1 MKRLWML
8 VIGIVLLVSPLHGCA
23 SSMEE
28 VARRISFVGEEC
40 FIVCDDGTVFMNNIA
55 KEEYPEVEEWKE
67 VIAISS
73 SANSVVGLKKDGTVV
88 ATGDN
93 YDYEGKLNTQEWSK
107 IVQVKA
113 GIWGTFAVREN
124 KTLVYAGKLPENQ
137 EENIEKH
144 QWNNLKAIEGNWDL
158 IGIDKDGHILSTI
171 GDTFSKLTGIKQVA
185 VSNAGDKIAF
195 LDENG
200 VVTVYSLYG
209 DRFLEKTWIDIQ
221 QITYDDSNLILLD
234 FEEQILTSDS
244 FSEFNL
250 KNIVAISGG
259 VAVDREG
266 NLHFIRE
273 IETDEEIPVFNLEGY
288 HLD

>member
-1 MKRLWML
+1 MCIRD
-8 VIGIVLLVSPLHGCA
+8 
-23 SSMEE
+23 
-28 VARRISFVGEEC
+28 RRISFVGEEC

-67 VIAISS
+67 IISISS
-73 SANSVVGLKKDGTVV
+73 SSNSVVGLKKDGTVV

-93 YDYEGKLNTQEWSK
+93 YEGKLNTQEWSK
-107 IVQVKA
+107 IVQVEA
-113 GIWGTFAVREN
+113 GVWGTFAVREN

-137 EENIEKH
+137 KENFEKH

-158 IGIDKDGHILSTI
+158 IGIDKDGNILSTI
-171 GDTFSKLTGIKQVA
+171 GDAFSKLTDIKQVA
-185 VSNAGDKIAF
+185 LSNAGDEIAF

-200 VVTVYSLYG
+200 VATVYSLYG
-209 DRFLEKTWIDIQ
+209 DRFLEKTWTDIQ
-221 QITYDDSNLILLD
+221 QITYYYSNLILLD
-234 FEEQILTSDS
+234 FEGKILTSDS

-259 VAVDREG
+259 AAVDREG
-266 NLHFIRE
+266 NLHFTRE

-288 HLD
+288 HFD

>member
-1 MKRLWML
+1 MKRLSML

-23 SSMEE
+23 SSIEE

-67 VIAISS
+67 IISISS
-73 SANSVVGLKKDGTVV
+73 SSNSVVGLKKDGTVV

-93 YDYEGKLNTQEWSK
+93 YEGKLNTQEWSK
-107 IVQVKA
+107 IVQVEA
-113 GIWGTFAVREN
+113 GVWGTFAVREN

-137 EENIEKH
+137 KENFEKH

-158 IGIDKDGHILSTI
+158 IGIDKDGNILSTI
-171 GDTFSKLTGIKQVA
+171 GDAFSKLTDIKQVA
-185 VSNAGDKIAF
+185 LSNAGDEIAF

-200 VVTVYSLYG
+200 VATVYSLYG
-209 DRFLEKTWIDIQ
+209 DRFLEKTWTDIQ
-221 QITYDDSNLILLD
+221 QITYYYSNLILLD
-234 FEEQILTSDS
+234 FEGKILTSDS

-259 VAVDREG
+259 AAVDREG
-266 NLHFIRE
+266 NLHFTRE

-288 HLD
+288 HFD

>member
-8 VIGIVLLVSPLHGCA
+8 VIGIMLLVSPLHGCA
-23 SSMEE
+23 SSIEE

-67 VIAISS
+67 IIAISS
-73 SANSVVGLKKDGTVV
+73 SANSVVGLKKDGTIV

-93 YDYEGKLNTQEWSK
+93 YEGKLNTQEWSK

-113 GIWGTFAVREN
+113 GVWGTFAVREC

-137 EENIEKH
+137 KENFEKH
-144 QWNNLKAIEGNWDL
+144 QWTNLKAIEGNWEL
-158 IGIDKDGHILSTI
+158 IGINKDGHILSTI
-171 GDTFSKLTGIKQVA
+171 GDAFSKLTGVKQVA

-209 DRFLEKTWIDIQ
+209 DRFLEKTWTDIQ
-221 QITYDDSNLILLD
+221 QITYDDLNLILLD
-234 FEEQILTSDS
+234 FEGKILTSDS

-250 KNIVAISGG
+250 KNIIAISGG

-266 NLHFIRE
+266 NLHFMRE

-288 HLD
+288 HFD

>member
-8 VIGIVLLVSPLHGCA
+8 VIGIMLLVSPLHGCA
-23 SSMEE
+23 SSIEE

-67 VIAISS
+67 IIAISS

-93 YDYEGKLNTQEWSK
+93 YEGKLNTQEWSK

-113 GIWGTFAVREN
+113 GVWGTFAVREC

-137 EENIEKH
+137 KENFEKH

-171 GDTFSKLTGIKQVA
+171 GDALSKLTGIKQVA

-209 DRFLEKTWIDIQ
+209 DRFLKKTWIDIQ

-234 FEEQILTSDS
+234 FEGQILTSDS

-250 KNIVAISGG
+250 KKINRHSPYLSIT
-259 VAVDREG
+259 
-266 NLHFIRE
+266 LHK
-273 IETDEEIPVFNLEGY
+273 
-288 HLD
+288 

>member
-1 MKRLWML
+1 MKRLSML

-23 SSMEE
+23 SSIEE

-67 VIAISS
+67 IISISS
-73 SANSVVGLKKDGTVV
+73 SSNSVVGLKKDGTVV

-93 YDYEGKLNTQEWSK
+93 YEGKLNTQEWSK
-107 IVQVKA
+107 IVQVEA
-113 GIWGTFAVREN
+113 GVWGTFAVREN

-137 EENIEKH
+137 KENFEKH

-158 IGIDKDGHILSTI
+158 IGIDKDGNILSTI
-171 GDTFSKLTGIKQVA
+171 GDAFSKLTDIKQVA
-185 VSNAGDKIAF
+185 LSNAGDEIAF

-200 VVTVYSLYG
+200 VATVYSLYG
-209 DRFLEKTWIDIQ
+209 DRFLEKTWTDIQ
-221 QITYDDSNLILLD
+221 QITCYYSNLILLD
-234 FEEQILTSDS
+234 FEGKILTSDS

-259 VAVDREG
+259 AAVDREG
-266 NLHFIRE
+266 NLHFTRE

-288 HLD
+288 HFD

>member
-8 VIGIVLLVSPLHGCA
+8 VIGIMLLVSPLHGCA
-23 SSMEE
+23 SSIEE

-67 VIAISS
+67 IIAISS

-93 YDYEGKLNTQEWSK
+93 YEGKLNTQEWSK

-113 GIWGTFAVREN
+113 GVWGTFAVREC

-137 EENIEKH
+137 KENFEKH

-171 GDTFSKLTGIKQVA
+171 GDALSKLTGIKQVA

-209 DRFLEKTWIDIQ
+209 DRFLKKTWIDIQ

-234 FEEQILTSDS
+234 FEGQILTSDS

-288 HLD
+288 HFD

>member
-1 MKRLWML
+1 MKRLSML

-23 SSMEE
+23 SSIEE

-55 KEEYPEVEEWKE
+55 KEESPAVEAWKE
-67 VIAISS
+67 IISISS
-73 SANSVVGLKKDGTVV
+73 SSNSVVGLKKDGTVV

-93 YDYEGKLNTQEWSK
+93 YEGKLNTQEWSK
-107 IVQVKA
+107 IVQVEA
-113 GIWGTFAVREN
+113 GVWGTFAVREN

-137 EENIEKH
+137 KENFEKH

-158 IGIDKDGHILSTI
+158 IGIDKDGNILSTI
-171 GDTFSKLTGIKQVA
+171 GDAFSKLTDIKQVA
-185 VSNAGDKIAF
+185 LSNAGDEIAF

-200 VVTVYSLYG
+200 VATVYSLYG
-209 DRFLEKTWIDIQ
+209 DRFLEKTWTDIQ
-221 QITYDDSNLILLD
+221 QITYYYSNLILLD
-234 FEEQILTSDS
+234 FEGKILTSDS

-259 VAVDREG
+259 AAVDREG
-266 NLHFIRE
+266 NLHFTRE

-288 HLD
+288 HFD

>member
-1 MKRLWML
+1 MKRLSML

-23 SSMEE
+23 SSIEE

-67 VIAISS
+67 IIAISS

-93 YDYEGKLNTQEWSK
+93 YEGKLNTQEWSK
-107 IVQVKA
+107 IIQVKA
-113 GIWGTFAVREN
+113 GVWGTFAVREN

-137 EENIEKH
+137 KENFEKH

-171 GDTFSKLTGIKQVA
+171 GDALSKLTGIKQVA

-234 FEEQILTSDS
+234 FEGQILTSDS
-244 FSEFNL
+244 FSEFDL
-250 KNIVAISGG
+250 KNIIAISGG

-266 NLHFIRE
+266 NLHFTRE

-288 HLD
+288 HFD

>member
-1 MKRLWML
+1 MKRLSML

-23 SSMEE
+23 SSIEE

-67 VIAISS
+67 IISISS
-73 SANSVVGLKKDGTVV
+73 SSNSVVGLKIDGTVV

-93 YDYEGKLNTQEWSK
+93 YEGKLNTQEWSK
-107 IVQVKA
+107 IVQVEA
-113 GIWGTFAVREN
+113 GVWGTFAVREN

-137 EENIEKH
+137 KENFEKH

-158 IGIDKDGHILSTI
+158 IGIDKDGNILSTI
-171 GDTFSKLTGIKQVA
+171 GDAFSKLTDIKQVA
-185 VSNAGDKIAF
+185 LSNAGDEIAF

-200 VVTVYSLYG
+200 VATVYSLYG
-209 DRFLEKTWIDIQ
+209 DRFLEKTWTDIQ
-221 QITYDDSNLILLD
+221 QITYYYSNLILLD
-234 FEEQILTSDS
+234 FEGKILTSDS

-259 VAVDREG
+259 AAVDREG
-266 NLHFIRE
+266 NLHFTRE

-288 HLD
+288 HFD

>member
-8 VIGIVLLVSPLHGCA
+8 VIGIMLLVSPLHGCA
-23 SSMEE
+23 SSIEE

-67 VIAISS
+67 IISISS
-73 SANSVVGLKKDGTVV
+73 SSNSVVGLKKDGTVV

-93 YDYEGKLNTQEWSK
+93 YEGKLNTQEWSK

-113 GIWGTFAVREN
+113 GVWGTFAVREC

-137 EENIEKH
+137 KENFEKH

-171 GDTFSKLTGIKQVA
+171 GDALSKLTGIKQVA

-209 DRFLEKTWIDIQ
+209 DRFLKKTWIDIQ

-234 FEEQILTSDS
+234 FEGQILTSDS

-288 HLD
+288 HFD

>member
-1 MKRLWML
+1 MKRLSML

-23 SSMEE
+23 SSIEE

-67 VIAISS
+67 IIAISS
-73 SANSVVGLKKDGTVV
+73 SANSVVGLKKDGTIV

-93 YDYEGKLNTQEWSK
+93 YEGKLNTQEWSK
-107 IVQVKA
+107 IVQVEA
-113 GIWGTFAVREN
+113 GVWGTFAVREN

-137 EENIEKH
+137 KENFEKH

-158 IGIDKDGHILSTI
+158 IGIDKDGNILSTI
-171 GDTFSKLTGIKQVA
+171 GDAFSKLTDIKQVA
-185 VSNAGDKIAF
+185 LSNAGDEIAF

-200 VVTVYSLYG
+200 VATVYSLYG
-209 DRFLEKTWIDIQ
+209 DRFLEKTWTDIQ
-221 QITYDDSNLILLD
+221 QITYYYSNLILLD
-234 FEEQILTSDS
+234 FEGKILTSDS

-259 VAVDREG
+259 AAVDREG
-266 NLHFIRE
+266 NLHFTRE

-288 HLD
+288 HFD

>member
-8 VIGIVLLVSPLHGCA
+8 VIGIMLLVSPLHGCA
-23 SSMEE
+23 SSIEE

-67 VIAISS
+67 IIAISS

-88 ATGDN
+88 STGDN
-93 YDYEGKLNTQEWSK
+93 YEGKLNTQEWSK

-113 GIWGTFAVREN
+113 GVWGTFAVREC

-137 EENIEKH
+137 KENFEKH

-171 GDTFSKLTGIKQVA
+171 GDALSKLTGIKQVA

-209 DRFLEKTWIDIQ
+209 DRFLKKTWIDIQ

-234 FEEQILTSDS
+234 FEGQILTSDS

-288 HLD
+288 HFD

>member
-1 MKRLWML
+1 MKRLSML

-23 SSMEE
+23 SSIEE

-40 FIVCDDGTVFMNNIA
+40 FIVCDDGTVFLNNIA

-67 VIAISS
+67 IISISS
-73 SANSVVGLKKDGTVV
+73 SSNSVVGLKKDGTVV

-93 YDYEGKLNTQEWSK
+93 YEGKLNTQEWSK
-107 IVQVKA
+107 IVQVEA
-113 GIWGTFAVREN
+113 GVWGTFAVREN

-137 EENIEKH
+137 KENFEKH

-158 IGIDKDGHILSTI
+158 IGIDKDGNILSTI
-171 GDTFSKLTGIKQVA
+171 GDAFSKLTDIKQVA
-185 VSNAGDKIAF
+185 LSNAGDEIAF

-200 VVTVYSLYG
+200 VATVYSLYG
-209 DRFLEKTWIDIQ
+209 DRFLEKTWTDIQ
-221 QITYDDSNLILLD
+221 QITYYYSNLILLD
-234 FEEQILTSDS
+234 FEGKILTSDS

-259 VAVDREG
+259 AAVDREG
-266 NLHFIRE
+266 NLHFTRE

-288 HLD
+288 HFD

>member
-1 MKRLWML
+1 MKRLSML

-23 SSMEE
+23 SSIEE

-67 VIAISS
+67 IISISS
-73 SANSVVGLKKDGTVV
+73 SSNSVVGLKKDGTVV

-93 YDYEGKLNTQEWSK
+93 YEGKLNTQEWSK
-107 IVQVKA
+107 IVQVEA
-113 GIWGTFAVREN
+113 GVWGTFAVREN

-137 EENIEKH
+137 KENFEKH

-158 IGIDKDGHILSTI
+158 IGIDKDGNILSTI
-171 GDTFSKLTGIKQVA
+171 GDAFSKLTDIKQVA
-185 VSNAGDKIAF
+185 LSNAGDEIAF

-200 VVTVYSLYG
+200 VATVYSLYG
-209 DRFLEKTWIDIQ
+209 DRFLEKTWTDIQ
-221 QITYDDSNLILLD
+221 QITYYYSNLILLD
-234 FEEQILTSDS
+234 FEGKILTSDS

-259 VAVDREG
+259 AAVDREG
-266 NLHFIRE
+266 KLHFTRE

-288 HLD
+288 HFD

>member
-1 MKRLWML
+1 MIRLWML
-8 VIGIVLLVSPLHGCA
+8 VIGIMLLVSPLHGCA
-23 SSMEE
+23 SSIEE

-67 VIAISS
+67 IIAISS

-93 YDYEGKLNTQEWSK
+93 YEGKLNTQEWSK

-113 GIWGTFAVREN
+113 GIWGTFAVREC
-124 KTLVYAGKLPENQ
+124 KTLVYAGKLLENQ
-137 EENIEKH
+137 EENFEKH
-144 QWNNLKAIEGNWDL
+144 QWTNLKAIEGNWEL
-158 IGIDKDGHILSTI
+158 IGINKDGHILSTI
-171 GDTFSKLTGIKQVA
+171 GDAFSKLTGIKQVA

-209 DRFLEKTWIDIQ
+209 DRFLEKTWTDIQ
-221 QITYDDSNLILLD
+221 QITYDDLNLILLD
-234 FEEQILTSDS
+234 FEGKILTSDS

-250 KNIVAISGG
+250 KNIIAISGG

-266 NLHFIRE
+266 NLHFMRE

-288 HLD
+288 HFD

>member
-1 MKRLWML
+1 MKRLWMP
-8 VIGIVLLVSPLHGCA
+8 VIGIMLLVSPLHGCA
-23 SSMEE
+23 SSIEE

-67 VIAISS
+67 IIAISS
-73 SANSVVGLKKDGTVV
+73 SANSVVGLKKDGTIV

-93 YDYEGKLNTQEWSK
+93 YEGKLNTQEWSK
-107 IVQVKA
+107 IVQVEA
-113 GIWGTFAVREN
+113 GVWGTFAVREN

-137 EENIEKH
+137 KENFEKH

-158 IGIDKDGHILSTI
+158 IGIDKDGNILSTI
-171 GDTFSKLTGIKQVA
+171 GDAFSKLTDIKQVA
-185 VSNAGDKIAF
+185 LSNAGDEIAF

-200 VVTVYSLYG
+200 VATVYSLYG
-209 DRFLEKTWIDIQ
+209 DRFLEKTWTDIQ
-221 QITYDDSNLILLD
+221 QITYYYSNLILLD
-234 FEEQILTSDS
+234 FEGKILTSDS

-250 KNIVAISGG
+250 KNIIAISGG

-266 NLHFIRE
+266 NLHFMRE

-288 HLD
+288 HFD

>member
-1 MKRLWML
+1 MKRLSML

-23 SSMEE
+23 SSIEE

-40 FIVCDDGTVFMNNIA
+40 FIVCDVGTVFMNNIA

-67 VIAISS
+67 IISISS
-73 SANSVVGLKKDGTVV
+73 SSNSVVGLKKDGTVV

-93 YDYEGKLNTQEWSK
+93 YEGKLNTQEWSK
-107 IVQVKA
+107 IVQVEA
-113 GIWGTFAVREN
+113 GVWGTFAVREN
-124 KTLVYAGKLPENQ
+124 KTLIYAGKLPENQ
-137 EENIEKH
+137 KENFEKH

-158 IGIDKDGHILSTI
+158 IGIDKDGNILSTI
-171 GDTFSKLTGIKQVA
+171 GDAFSKLTDIKQVA
-185 VSNAGDKIAF
+185 LSNAGDEIAF

-200 VVTVYSLYG
+200 VATVYSLYG
-209 DRFLEKTWIDIQ
+209 DRFLEKTWTDIQ
-221 QITYDDSNLILLD
+221 QITYYYSNLILLD
-234 FEEQILTSDS
+234 FEGKILTSDS

-259 VAVDREG
+259 AAVDREG
-266 NLHFIRE
+266 NLHFTRE

-288 HLD
+288 HFD

>member
-1 MKRLWML
+1 MKRLSML

-23 SSMEE
+23 SSIEE

-67 VIAISS
+67 IISISS
-73 SANSVVGLKKDGTVV
+73 SSNSVVGLKKDGTVV

-93 YDYEGKLNTQEWSK
+93 YEGKLNTQEWSK
-107 IVQVKA
+107 IVQVEA
-113 GIWGTFAVREN
+113 GVWGTFAVREN

-137 EENIEKH
+137 KENFEKH

-158 IGIDKDGHILSTI
+158 IGIDKDGNILSTI
-171 GDTFSKLTGIKQVA
+171 GDAFLKLTDIKQVA
-185 VSNAGDKIAF
+185 LSNAGDEIAF

-200 VVTVYSLYG
+200 VATVYSLYG
-209 DRFLEKTWIDIQ
+209 DRFLEKTWTDIQ
-221 QITYDDSNLILLD
+221 QITYYYSNLILLD
-234 FEEQILTSDS
+234 FEGKILTSDS

-266 NLHFIRE
+266 NLHFTRE

-288 HLD
+288 HFD

>member
-1 MKRLWML
+1 MKRLSML

-23 SSMEE
+23 SSIEE

-40 FIVCDDGTVFMNNIA
+40 FIVCDDGTAFMNNIA

-67 VIAISS
+67 IISISS
-73 SANSVVGLKKDGTVV
+73 SSNSVVGLKKDGTVV

-93 YDYEGKLNTQEWSK
+93 YEGKLNTQEWSK
-107 IVQVKA
+107 IVQVEA
-113 GIWGTFAVREN
+113 GVWGTFAVREN

-137 EENIEKH
+137 KENFEKH

-158 IGIDKDGHILSTI
+158 IGIDKDGNILSTI
-171 GDTFSKLTGIKQVA
+171 GDAFSKLTDIKQVA
-185 VSNAGDKIAF
+185 LSNAGDEIAF

-200 VVTVYSLYG
+200 VATVYSLYG
-209 DRFLEKTWIDIQ
+209 DRFLEKTWTDIQ
-221 QITYDDSNLILLD
+221 QITYYYSNLILLD
-234 FEEQILTSDS
+234 FEGKILTSDS

-259 VAVDREG
+259 AAVDREG
-266 NLHFIRE
+266 NLHFTRE

-288 HLD
+288 HFD

>member
-1 MKRLWML
+1 MKRLSML

-23 SSMEE
+23 SSIEE

-67 VIAISS
+67 IISISS
-73 SANSVVGLKKDGTVV
+73 SSNSVVGLKKDGTVV

-93 YDYEGKLNTQEWSK
+93 YEGKLNTQEWSK

-113 GIWGTFAVREN
+113 GVWGTFAVREN

-137 EENIEKH
+137 KENFEKY
-144 QWNNLKAIEGNWDL
+144 QWNNLKVIEGNWDL
-158 IGIDKDGHILSTI
+158 IGIDKDGNILSTI
-171 GDTFSKLTGIKQVA
+171 GDAFSKLTDIKQVA
-185 VSNAGDKIAF
+185 LSNAGDEIAF

-200 VVTVYSLYG
+200 VATVYSLYG
-209 DRFLEKTWIDIQ
+209 DRFLEKTWTDIQ
-221 QITYDDSNLILLD
+221 QITYYYSNLILLD
-234 FEEQILTSDS
+234 FEGKILTSDS

-266 NLHFIRE
+266 NFHFTRE

-288 HLD
+288 HFD

>member
-1 MKRLWML
+1 MIRLWML
-8 VIGIVLLVSPLHGCA
+8 VIGIMLLVSPLHGCA
-23 SSMEE
+23 SSIEE

-67 VIAISS
+67 IIAISS

-93 YDYEGKLNTQEWSK
+93 YEGKLNTQEWSK

-113 GIWGTFAVREN
+113 GIWGTFAVREC
-124 KTLVYAGKLPENQ
+124 KTLVYAGKLLENQ
-137 EENIEKH
+137 EENFEKH
-144 QWNNLKAIEGNWDL
+144 QWTNLKAIEGNWEL
-158 IGIDKDGHILSTI
+158 IGINKDGHILSTI
-171 GDTFSKLTGIKQVA
+171 GDAFSKLTGIKQVA

-209 DRFLEKTWIDIQ
+209 DRFLEKTWTDIQ
-221 QITYDDSNLILLD
+221 QITYDDLNLILLD
-234 FEEQILTSDS
+234 FEGKILTSDS

-250 KNIVAISGG
+250 KNIIAISGG
-259 VAVDREG
+259 VALDREG
-266 NLHFIRE
+266 NLHFMRE

-288 HLD
+288 HFD

>member
-8 VIGIVLLVSPLHGCA
+8 VIGIMLLVSPLHGCA
-23 SSMEE
+23 SSIEE

-67 VIAISS
+67 IIAISS

-93 YDYEGKLNTQEWSK
+93 YEGKLNTQEWSK

-113 GIWGTFAVREN
+113 GVWGTFAVREC

-137 EENIEKH
+137 KENFEKH

-171 GDTFSKLTGIKQVA
+171 GDALSKLTGIKQVA

-209 DRFLEKTWIDIQ
+209 DRFLKKTWIDIQ

-234 FEEQILTSDS
+234 FEGQILTSDS

-288 HLD
+288 HVD

>member
-8 VIGIVLLVSPLHGCA
+8 VIGIMLLVSPLHGCA
-23 SSMEE
+23 SSIEE
-28 VARRISFVGEEC
+28 VARRISFGGEEC

-67 VIAISS
+67 IIAISS

-93 YDYEGKLNTQEWSK
+93 YEGKLNTQEWSK

-113 GIWGTFAVREN
+113 GVWGTFAVREC

-137 EENIEKH
+137 KENFEKH

-171 GDTFSKLTGIKQVA
+171 GDALSKLTGIKQVA

-209 DRFLEKTWIDIQ
+209 DRFLKKTWIDIQ

-234 FEEQILTSDS
+234 FEGQILTSDS

-288 HLD
+288 HFD

>member
-1 MKRLWML
+1 MKRLSML

-23 SSMEE
+23 SSIEE

-67 VIAISS
+67 IISISS

-93 YDYEGKLNTQEWSK
+93 YEGKLNTQEWSK
-107 IVQVKA
+107 IVQVEA
-113 GIWGTFAVREN
+113 GVWGTFAVREN

-137 EENIEKH
+137 KENFEKH

-158 IGIDKDGHILSTI
+158 IGIDKDGNILSTI
-171 GDTFSKLTGIKQVA
+171 GDAFSKLTDIKQVA
-185 VSNAGDKIAF
+185 LSNAGDEIAF

-200 VVTVYSLYG
+200 VATVYSLYG
-209 DRFLEKTWIDIQ
+209 DRFLEKTWTDIQ
-221 QITYDDSNLILLD
+221 QITYYYSNLILLD
-234 FEEQILTSDS
+234 FEGKILTSDS

-259 VAVDREG
+259 AAVDREG
-266 NLHFIRE
+266 NLHFTRE

-288 HLD
+288 HFD

>member
-1 MKRLWML
+1 MKRLSML

-23 SSMEE
+23 SSIEE

-67 VIAISS
+67 IISISS
-73 SANSVVGLKKDGTVV
+73 SSNSVVGLKKDGTVV

-93 YDYEGKLNTQEWSK
+93 YEGKLNTQEWSK
-107 IVQVKA
+107 IVQVEA
-113 GIWGTFAVREN
+113 RVWGTFAVREN

-137 EENIEKH
+137 KENFEKH

-158 IGIDKDGHILSTI
+158 IGIDKDGNILSTI
-171 GDTFSKLTGIKQVA
+171 GDAFSKLTDIKQVA
-185 VSNAGDKIAF
+185 LSNAGDEIAF

-200 VVTVYSLYG
+200 VATVYSLYG
-209 DRFLEKTWIDIQ
+209 DRFLEKTWTDIQ
-221 QITYDDSNLILLD
+221 QITYYYSNLILLD
-234 FEEQILTSDS
+234 FEGKILTSDS

-259 VAVDREG
+259 AAVDREG
-266 NLHFIRE
+266 NLHFTRE

-288 HLD
+288 HFD

>member
-8 VIGIVLLVSPLHGCA
+8 VIGIMLLVNPLHGCA
-23 SSMEE
+23 SSMKE

-67 VIAISS
+67 IIAISS

-93 YDYEGKLNTQEWSK
+93 YEGKLNTQEWSK
-107 IVQVKA
+107 IIQVKA
-113 GIWGTFAVREN
+113 GVWGTFAVREN

-137 EENIEKH
+137 KENFEKH

-171 GDTFSKLTGIKQVA
+171 VDALSKLTGIKQVA

-234 FEEQILTSDS
+234 FEGQILTSDS
-244 FSEFNL
+244 FSEFDL
-250 KNIVAISGG
+250 KNIIAISGG

-266 NLHFIRE
+266 NLHFTRE

-288 HLD
+288 HFD

>member
-40 FIVCDDGTVFMNNIA
+40 FIVYDDGTVFMNNIA

-67 VIAISS
+67 IIAISS

-93 YDYEGKLNTQEWSK
+93 YEGKLNTQEWSK

-113 GIWGTFAVREN
+113 GVWGTFAVREC

-137 EENIEKH
+137 KENFEKH
-144 QWNNLKAIEGNWDL
+144 QWNNLKAIEGNWEL
-158 IGIDKDGHILSTI
+158 IGINKDGHILSTI
-171 GDTFSKLTGIKQVA
+171 GDAFSKLTGIKQVA
-185 VSNAGDKIAF
+185 VSNAGDEIAF

-200 VVTVYSLYG
+200 VATVYSLYG
-209 DRFLEKTWIDIQ
+209 DRFLEKTWTDIQ
-221 QITYDDSNLILLD
+221 QITYYYSNLILLD
-234 FEEQILTSDS
+234 FEGKILTSDS

-288 HLD
+288 HFD

>member
-1 MKRLWML
+1 MKRLSML

-23 SSMEE
+23 SSIEE

-55 KEEYPEVEEWKE
+55 KVEYPEVEEWKE
-67 VIAISS
+67 IISISS
-73 SANSVVGLKKDGTVV
+73 SSNSVVGLKKDGTVV

-93 YDYEGKLNTQEWSK
+93 YEGKLNTQEWSK
-107 IVQVKA
+107 IVQVEA
-113 GIWGTFAVREN
+113 GVWGTFAVREN

-137 EENIEKH
+137 KENFEKH

-158 IGIDKDGHILSTI
+158 IGIDKDGNILSTI
-171 GDTFSKLTGIKQVA
+171 GDAFSKLTDIKQVA
-185 VSNAGDKIAF
+185 LSNAGDEIAF

-200 VVTVYSLYG
+200 VATVYSLYG
-209 DRFLEKTWIDIQ
+209 DRFLEKTWTDIQ
-221 QITYDDSNLILLD
+221 QITYYYSNLILLD
-234 FEEQILTSDS
+234 FEGKILTSDS

-259 VAVDREG
+259 AAVDREG
-266 NLHFIRE
+266 NLHFTRE

-288 HLD
+288 HFD

>member
-1 MKRLWML
+1 MKRLSML

-23 SSMEE
+23 SSIEE

-67 VIAISS
+67 IISISS
-73 SANSVVGLKKDGTVV
+73 SSNSVVGLKKDGTVV

-93 YDYEGKLNTQEWSK
+93 YEGKLNTQEWSK
-107 IVQVKA
+107 IVQVEA
-113 GIWGTFAVREN
+113 GVWGTFAVREN

-137 EENIEKH
+137 KENFEKH

-158 IGIDKDGHILSTI
+158 IGIDKDGNIFSTI
-171 GDTFSKLTGIKQVA
+171 GDAFSKLTDIKQVA
-185 VSNAGDKIAF
+185 LSNAGDEIAF

-200 VVTVYSLYG
+200 VATVYSLYG
-209 DRFLEKTWIDIQ
+209 DRFLEKTWTDIQ
-221 QITYDDSNLILLD
+221 QITYYYSNLILLD
-234 FEEQILTSDS
+234 FEGKILTSDS

-259 VAVDREG
+259 AAVDREG
-266 NLHFIRE
+266 NLHFTRE

-288 HLD
+288 HFD

>member
-8 VIGIVLLVSPLHGCA
+8 VIGIMLLVSPLHGCA
-23 SSMEE
+23 SSIEE

-67 VIAISS
+67 IIAISS
-73 SANSVVGLKKDGTVV
+73 SANSVVGLKKDGTIV

-93 YDYEGKLNTQEWSK
+93 YEGKLNTQEWSK

-124 KTLVYAGKLPENQ
+124 KTLVYAGKLLENQ
-137 EENIEKH
+137 EENFEKH
-144 QWNNLKAIEGNWDL
+144 QWTNLKAIEGNWEL
-158 IGIDKDGHILSTI
+158 IGINKDGHILSTI
-171 GDTFSKLTGIKQVA
+171 GDAFSKLTGIKQVA

-209 DRFLEKTWIDIQ
+209 DRFLEKTWTDIQ
-221 QITYDDSNLILLD
+221 QITYDDLNLILLD
-234 FEEQILTSDS
+234 FEGKILTSDS

-250 KNIVAISGG
+250 KNIIAISGG

-266 NLHFIRE
+266 NLHFMRE

-288 HLD
+288 HFD

>member
-8 VIGIVLLVSPLHGCA
+8 VIGIMLLVSPLHGCA
-23 SSMEE
+23 SSIEE

-67 VIAISS
+67 IIAISS

-93 YDYEGKLNTQEWSK
+93 YEGKLNTQEWSK

-113 GIWGTFAVREN
+113 GVWGTFAVREC

-137 EENIEKH
+137 KENFEKH

-171 GDTFSKLTGIKQVA
+171 GDALSKLTGIKQVA

-200 VVTVYSLYG
+200 VVTVYSLFG
-209 DRFLEKTWIDIQ
+209 DRFLKKTWIDIQ

-234 FEEQILTSDS
+234 FEGQILTSDS

-288 HLD
+288 HFD

>member
-1 MKRLWML
+1 MKRLSML

-23 SSMEE
+23 SSIEE

-67 VIAISS
+67 IISISS
-73 SANSVVGLKKDGTVV
+73 SSNSVVGLKKDGTVV

-93 YDYEGKLNTQEWSK
+93 YEGKLNTKEWSK
-107 IVQVKA
+107 IVQVEA
-113 GIWGTFAVREN
+113 GVWGTFAVREN

-137 EENIEKH
+137 KENFEKH

-158 IGIDKDGHILSTI
+158 IGIDKDGNILSTI
-171 GDTFSKLTGIKQVA
+171 GDAFSKLTDIKQVA
-185 VSNAGDKIAF
+185 LSNAGDEIAF

-200 VVTVYSLYG
+200 VATVYSLYG
-209 DRFLEKTWIDIQ
+209 DRFLEKTWTDIQ
-221 QITYDDSNLILLD
+221 QITYYYSNLILLD
-234 FEEQILTSDS
+234 FEGKILTSDS

-250 KNIVAISGG
+250 RNIVAISGG
-259 VAVDREG
+259 AAVDREG
-266 NLHFIRE
+266 NLHFTRE

-288 HLD
+288 HFD

>member
-1 MKRLWML
+1 MKRLSML

-23 SSMEE
+23 SSIEE

-67 VIAISS
+67 IISISS
-73 SANSVVGLKKDGTVV
+73 SSNSVVGLKKDGTVV

-93 YDYEGKLNTQEWSK
+93 YEGKLNTQEWSK
-107 IVQVKA
+107 IVQVEA
-113 GIWGTFAVREN
+113 GVWGTFAVREN

-137 EENIEKH
+137 KENFEKH

-158 IGIDKDGHILSTI
+158 IGIDKDGNILSTI
-171 GDTFSKLTGIKQVA
+171 GDAFSKLTDIKQVA
-185 VSNAGDKIAF
+185 LSNAGDEIAF

-200 VVTVYSLYG
+200 VATVYSLYG
-209 DRFLEKTWIDIQ
+209 DRFLEKTWTDIQ
-221 QITYDDSNLILLD
+221 QITYYYSNLILLD
-234 FEEQILTSDS
+234 FEGKILTSDS

-250 KNIVAISGG
+250 RNIVAISGG
-259 VAVDREG
+259 AAVDREG
-266 NLHFIRE
+266 NLHFTRE

-288 HLD
+288 HFD

>member
-1 MKRLWML
+1 MKRLWMP
-8 VIGIVLLVSPLHGCA
+8 VIGIMLLVSPLHGCA
-23 SSMEE
+23 SSIEE

-67 VIAISS
+67 IIAISS
-73 SANSVVGLKKDGTVV
+73 SANSVVGLKKDGTIV

-93 YDYEGKLNTQEWSK
+93 YEGKLNTQEWSK

-124 KTLVYAGKLPENQ
+124 KTLVYAGKLLENQ
-137 EENIEKH
+137 EENFEKH
-144 QWNNLKAIEGNWDL
+144 QWTNLKAIEGNWEL
-158 IGIDKDGHILSTI
+158 IGINKDGHILSTI
-171 GDTFSKLTGIKQVA
+171 GDAFSKLTGIKQVA

-209 DRFLEKTWIDIQ
+209 DRFLEKTWTDIQ
-221 QITYDDSNLILLD
+221 QITYDDLNLILLD
-234 FEEQILTSDS
+234 FEGKILTSDS

-250 KNIVAISGG
+250 KNIIAISGG

-266 NLHFIRE
+266 NLHFMRE

-288 HLD
+288 HFD

>member
-1 MKRLWML
+1 MKRLSML

-23 SSMEE
+23 SSIEE

-55 KEEYPEVEEWKE
+55 KEEYPEVKEWKE
-67 VIAISS
+67 IISISS
-73 SANSVVGLKKDGTVV
+73 SSNSVVGLKKDGTVV

-93 YDYEGKLNTQEWSK
+93 YEGKLNTQEWSK
-107 IVQVKA
+107 IVQVEA
-113 GIWGTFAVREN
+113 GVWGTFAVREN

-137 EENIEKH
+137 KENFEKH

-158 IGIDKDGHILSTI
+158 IGIDKDGNILSTI
-171 GDTFSKLTGIKQVA
+171 GDAFSKLTDIKQVA
-185 VSNAGDKIAF
+185 LSNAGDEIAF

-200 VVTVYSLYG
+200 VATVYSLYG
-209 DRFLEKTWIDIQ
+209 DRFLEKTWTDIQ
-221 QITYDDSNLILLD
+221 QITYYYSNLILLD
-234 FEEQILTSDS
+234 FEGKILTSDS

-259 VAVDREG
+259 AAVDREG
-266 NLHFIRE
+266 NLHFTRE

-288 HLD
+288 HFD

>member
-1 MKRLWML
+1 MKRLSML
-8 VIGIVLLVSPLHGCA
+8 VIGNVLLVSPLHGCA
-23 SSMEE
+23 SSIEE

-67 VIAISS
+67 IISISS
-73 SANSVVGLKKDGTVV
+73 SSNSVVGLKKDGTVV

-93 YDYEGKLNTQEWSK
+93 YEGKLNTQEWSK

-113 GIWGTFAVREN
+113 GVWGTFAVREN

-137 EENIEKH
+137 KENFEKY
-144 QWNNLKAIEGNWDL
+144 QWNNLKVIEGNWDL
-158 IGIDKDGHILSTI
+158 IGIDKDGNILSTI
-171 GDTFSKLTGIKQVA
+171 GDAFSKLTDIKQVA
-185 VSNAGDKIAF
+185 LSNAGDEIAF

-200 VVTVYSLYG
+200 VATVYSLYG
-209 DRFLEKTWIDIQ
+209 DRFLEKTWTDIQ
-221 QITYDDSNLILLD
+221 QITYYYSNLILLD
-234 FEEQILTSDS
+234 FEGKILTSDS

-266 NLHFIRE
+266 NFHFTRE

-288 HLD
+288 HFD